1 VIFLHGFTGTGL
13 DVLPLLPALA
23 GPEVVSPDLP
33 GHGATPPP
41 PDGPEATPKA
51 VRAALASLVA
61 GPFDLIGYSQ
71 GGRLALDFACSP
83 ESRDRVRR
91 LVLISASPG
100 LADPDERAARTA
112 ADATL
117 ADRLEADGTA
127 AFLDVWNRQPMF
139 ARSPER
145 LGQYDWARLVAPRL
159 AASASGLATAL
170 RGLGT
175 AALPPRWAALRD
187 LRRPVLLLTGAEDA
201 KFGSVARTMCAHLP
215 AARHVEVPG
224 AHHAAHLENP
234 TAAGE
239 AIAGFLR

>member
-1 VIFLHGFTGTGL
+1 VVFLHGFTGTGL

-23 GPEVVSPDLP
+23 GPGVVAPDLP

-41 PDGPEATPKA
+41 PDGPEATPEA
-51 VRAALASLVA
+51 VHTALASLVA

-83 ESRDRVRR
+83 EGRDRVRR

-100 LADPDERAARTA
+100 LAHPDERAARAA

-117 ADRLEADGTA
+117 ADRIEVVGTA
-127 AFLDVWNRQPMF
+127 AFLDEWSRQPMF
-139 ARSPER
+139 ARTPER
-145 LGQYDWARLVAPRL
+145 LGRDDWARLVAPRL
-159 AASASGLATAL
+159 AASASGLSTAL

-187 LRRPVLLLTGAEDA
+187 LRCPVLLLTGAEDA
-201 KFGSVARTMCAHLP
+201 KFASVARAMCTHLP
-215 AARHVEVPG
+215 ITRHVEVPD